1 MGKNFFLCITCTP
14 PTFVHILADIK
25 CVLFTRLHG
34 IVKRLLLI
42 DEIVPNLRLLHVF
55 MKKVINFLHL
65 EKVRYGLLSRLKEV
79 IDEIESE
86 FIEETFKQCGFL
98 ENPMDKVK
106 SDMSKSRKERALN
119 FLMSIFVNDA
129 YVLAFKNV
137 LDSYKLNPLYEL
149 KMPIDESIFSKCE
162 YTCI

>member
-1 MGKNFFLCITCTP
+1 MT
-14 PTFVHILADIK
+14 
-25 CVLFTRLHG
+25 
-34 IVKRLLLI
+34 
-42 DEIVPNLRLLHVF
+42 VF
-55 MKKVINFLHL
+55 IIKVIFSVLIS
-65 EKVRYGLLSRLKEV
+65 EKVRCGLLSRLTEV

-86 FIEETFKQCGFL
+86 FIEETFKQCGFPA
-98 ENPMDKVK
+98 NPMDKVK

-137 LDSYKLNPLYEL
+137 LDSYKLDTLYEL

-162 YTCI
+162 YI

>member
-1 MGKNFFLCITCTP
+1 MN
-14 PTFVHILADIK
+14 
-25 CVLFTRLHG
+25 
-34 IVKRLLLI
+34 
-42 DEIVPNLRLLHVF
+42 
-55 MKKVINFLHL
+55 
-65 EKVRYGLLSRLKEV
+65 EV
-79 IDEIESE
+79 IDDIESE

-137 LDSYKLNPLYEL
+137 LDSYKLDPLYEII
-149 KMPIDESIFSKCE
+149 MPLDESIFSKCE
-162 YTCI
+162 YT

>member
-1 MGKNFFLCITCTP
+1 
-14 PTFVHILADIK
+14 
-25 CVLFTRLHG
+25 
-34 IVKRLLLI
+34 
-42 DEIVPNLRLLHVF
+42 
-55 MKKVINFLHL
+55 MKK
-65 EKVRYGLLSRLKEV
+65 V

-98 ENPMDKVK
+98 ENAMDKVK

-137 LDSYKLNPLYEL
+137 LDIYELNPLYEL

-162 YTCI
+162 YI

>member
-1 MGKNFFLCITCTP
+1 M
-14 PTFVHILADIK
+14 
-25 CVLFTRLHG
+25 
-34 IVKRLLLI
+34 
-42 DEIVPNLRLLHVF
+42 
-55 MKKVINFLHL
+55 
-65 EKVRYGLLSRLKEV
+65 LSRLNEV

-162 YTCI
+162 YIQQK